1 MMKDLPGPLP
11 LTADEMPIEP
21 PHDDPTDPE
30 IEHLRYV
37 DADGAT
43 FIIASENG
51 CVSIQVSGGHDSYD
65 DGEGCEGCDD
75 CIETVAL
82 YACDIPTIIEG
93 LQLALQHAALTGE
106 YGKAGTIEGD
116 IVEQRAEQQAVVMEK
131 GLSRVAE
138 GLVRHE
144 QRGQLCNM
152 ETGEHVIPHRGCIL
166 R

>member
-11 LTADEMPIEP
+11 LTADEMPIEEP
-21 PHDDPTDPE
+21 EETTDPE

-43 FIIASENG
+43 FIIASEG
-51 CVSIQVSGGHDSYD
+51 GVVSVQVSGGHDSYD

-116 IVEQRAEQQAVVMEK
+116 VVVEPAPLNVHRCV
-131 GLSRVAE
+131 GD
-138 GLVRHE
+138 H
-144 QRGQLCNM
+144 
-152 ETGEHVIPHRGCIL
+152 HVIPHRGCIL